1 MISVGYLNSITAQG
15 GSDNDGGRGST
26 VHNGSVPTDAQ
37 ADQSRGR
44 PFDYES
50 IDYLV
55 EIKVR
60 RKAYDPWIIEELK
73 LDTNIGIAESVKKD
87 FVYVNGFQH
96 LLYVWNISK
105 LIRDDY
111 DFGFEDRKMP
121 WTTDFDAGQIITKR
135 TGYLY
140 NSSSLIIN
148 TEGL

>member
-1 MISVGYLNSITAQG
+1 MTEKEVAQYIMAAFPRMHKLTKAEDEY
-15 GSDNDGGRGST
+15 S
-26 VHNGSVPTDAQ
+26 
-37 ADQSRGR
+37 

-87 FVYVNGFQH
+87 FVYVNGFQQ

>member
-1 MISVGYLNSITAQG
+1 MTEKEVAQYIMAAFPRMNKLTKAEDEF
-15 GSDNDGGRGST
+15 S
-26 VHNGSVPTDAQ
+26 
-37 ADQSRGR
+37 

-60 RKAYDPWIIEELK
+60 RKAYDPWIIEQLK
-73 LDTNIGIAESVKKD
+73 VDTNIGIAESVKKD

-96 LLYVWNISK
+96 LLYAWNISK

-111 DFGFEDRKMP
+111 DFGFEDREMP

>member
-1 MISVGYLNSITAQG
+1 MTEKEVAQYIMAAFPRMNKLTKAEDEF
-15 GSDNDGGRGST
+15 S
-26 VHNGSVPTDAQ
+26 
-37 ADQSRGR
+37 

-87 FVYVNGFQH
+87 FVYVNGFQQ

>member
-1 MISVGYLNSITAQG
+1 MTEEEVAQYIMAAFPRMHKLTKAEDEF
-15 GSDNDGGRGST
+15 S
-26 VHNGSVPTDAQ
+26 
-37 ADQSRGR
+37 

-87 FVYVNGFQH
+87 FVYVNGFQQ

-121 WTTDFDAGQIITKR
+121 WTTDFNAGQIITKR

-140 NSSSLIIN
+140 NSSALIIN